1 MKASK
6 NLLLDIN
13 DSYEEFF
20 EDAIV
25 IGIVAPYKSYK
36 FCLRLNKLLHF
47 NFKLNTEIQI
57 LLRKKDRNYSFSIYQ
72 SDVRHSFIKHYLYDN
87 RNDGETLLPEFKNID
102 FIWMI
107 KGASSYE
114 NQLNEILQIINSIS
128 GVQLATEIKLERLHN
143 KQNLIF

>member
-6 NLLLDIN
+6 NLLLDVG
-13 DSYEEFF
+13 DSYEAFF
-20 EDAIV
+20 EDAII

-36 FCLRLNKLLHF
+36 FCLRLNNLLNF

-57 LLRKKDRNYSFSIYQ
+57 LLRKKDRNYAFPVYQ
-72 SDVRHSFIKHYLYDN
+72 SDVPHSFVKHYLYDN

-102 FIWMI
+102 FIWLI

-114 NQLNEILQIINSIS
+114 NQLNEMLQIIHSIS
-128 GVQLATEIKLERLHN
+128 GVQLATEIKTAHLPNR
-143 KQNLIF
+143 QNLIF